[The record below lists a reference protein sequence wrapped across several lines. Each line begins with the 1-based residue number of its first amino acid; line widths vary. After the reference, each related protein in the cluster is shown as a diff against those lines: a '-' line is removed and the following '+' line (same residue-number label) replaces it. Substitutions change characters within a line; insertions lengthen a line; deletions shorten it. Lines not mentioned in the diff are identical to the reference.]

1 LRGSS
6 NGTVES
12 EMKRGDFARLL
23 EMAQPSY
30 KAALVVW
37 LRSCVEASG
46 EEWEEEDGAEASIQ
60 FNSTSLGLSH
70 TSKTTD

>member
-1 LRGSS
+1 
-6 NGTVES
+6 
-12 EMKRGDFARLL
+12 MKRGDFARLL

-30 KAALVVW
+30 KAALAVW
-37 LRSCVEASG
+37 LRGCVEASG
-46 EEWEEEDGAEASIQ
+46 EEWEEWEEEDGAEASIQ